1 MTRASRRW
9 GRRLA
14 PLTALT
20 LTGALVVLVPA
31 PAIAAQTTTFGQ
43 TDDIF
48 VGSPDHEPANT
59 GTITITDAAVASP
72 YPSAVTVSH
81 AGPITDVDVQLN
93 SFSHLFPDDVDVLL
107 VGPGGQQV
115 TLMSDVGGPNPAGP
129 IDLTFS
135 DEAAAGLPDGT
146 ALSEGTYK
154 PTNIGAGD
162 TFPAPAP
169 VNADNTSLSVFDG
182 TSPVGTWSLYVV
194 DDSLGASGQITGGWQ
209 LSIDQETT
217 PYPSTIS
224 VSGMPAATD
233 VNVTLEGM
241 TSTFPNDVDV
251 LLVGPGGQQ
260 ATVMSSAGGG
270 DLISGVDI
278 TLDDEAAAPLPD
290 ETALATGSYRPG
302 NYGNMVDSYP
312 APAPASNG
320 NSALWV
326 FDGLSPN
333 GQWQLFAVDRV
344 SKDVTSLTGWA
355 LDISWTD
362 SVSPTGTLS
371 INGVAGT
378 TTKRSV
384 TLNVSANDPAPAS
397 GVKEMRFS
405 NDGVTYGTFM
415 PYAATAGWTLT
426 TGDGLKTVYAQFRD
440 GDGNVS
446 TPVSDTIALDATGP
460 HSVKTKPKNKSE
472 GVAVTTAIKI
482 KANEALA
489 RTSVNKRTVILKL
502 KGGSKVLA
510 KVSYNSAKHQ
520 IVLTPKSDLKSG
532 QTYRVKVKTSVKDLV
547 GHGWD
552 ESTSLAGA
560 QALKFSLQT

>member
-1 MTRASRRW
+1 MTLASRRW

-31 PAIAAQTTTFGQ
+31 VAIAAQTTTFSQ

-48 VGSPDHEPANT
+48 VGGPDYEPANP
-59 GTITITDAAVASP
+59 GTITIADATVASP
-72 YPSAVTVSH
+72 YPSTLTATH
-81 AGPITDVDVQLN
+81 AAPITDVDVGLHL
-93 SFSHLFPDDVDVLL
+93 FSHLFPDDVDVLL

-146 ALSEGTYK
+146 ALSGGTFK
-154 PTNIGAGD
+154 PTNVGAGD
-162 TFPAPAP
+162 SFPAPAP

-194 DDSLGASGQITGGWQ
+194 DDSLGAAGQITGGWQ
-209 LSIDQETT
+209 LSIDQQTT

-224 VSGMPAATD
+224 VSGLPAVTD
-233 VNVTLEGM
+233 VNVTLKGI
-241 TSTFPNDVDV
+241 TSSFPRDVDV
-251 LLVGPGGQQ
+251 LLVGPGGRQ

-270 DLISGVDI
+270 NLISDVDI

-290 ETALATGSYRPG
+290 ASVLTTGSYRPG
-302 NYGNMVDSYP
+302 NYGSQVDSFP
-312 APAPASNG
+312 APAPVSTG

-333 GQWQLFAVDRV
+333 GQWHLYAVDTV
-344 SKDVTSLTGWA
+344 SMDVTSLSGWS

-362 SVSPTGTLS
+362 TVSPTGTLA
-371 INGVAGT
+371 INGAAGT
-378 TTKRSV
+378 TTKASV
-384 TLNVSANDPAPAS
+384 TLNVSANDPAPSS

-405 NDGVTYGTFM
+405 NDGVTYGAFM
-415 PYAATAGWTLT
+415 PYAASAGWTLT
-426 TGDGLKTVYAQFRD
+426 KGDGLKTVYAQFRD

-446 TPVSDTIALDATGP
+446 TPASDTITLDTAGP
-460 HSVKTKPKNKSE
+460 RSVKTKPKNKAE
-472 GVAVTTAIKI
+472 GVAVTTKIKI

-489 RTSVNKRTVILKL
+489 KKSVNKRTVVLTL
-502 KGGSKVLA
+502 KGGDKVEA
-510 KVSYNSAKHQ
+510 KVSYDSAKHQ
-520 IVLTPKSDLKSG
+520 IALTPKANLRPG
-532 QTYRVKVKTSVKDLV
+532 RTYQVKIKAGVKDLAS
-547 GHGWD
+547 HGWD
-552 ESTSLAGA
+552 ESTSRAGS
-560 QALKFSLQT
+560 QALTTSFQT